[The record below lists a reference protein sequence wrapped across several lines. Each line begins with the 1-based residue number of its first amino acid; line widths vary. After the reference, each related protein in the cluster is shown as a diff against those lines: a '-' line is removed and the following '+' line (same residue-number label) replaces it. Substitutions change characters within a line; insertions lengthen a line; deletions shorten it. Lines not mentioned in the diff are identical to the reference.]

1 MKLNYN
7 EKELHQ
13 LLQDFH
19 DLTKLTLTLYDPEGE
34 WIFSYP
40 TKENYFC
47 NCIKTSPEG
56 AALCEASDRA
66 SFEAAKASGE
76 CVIYNYHGW
85 NVDNTS
91 IPWTCCKCMG

>member
-47 NCIKTSPEG
+47 NCIKTSP
-56 AALCEASDRA
+56 A
-66 SFEAAKASGE
+66 
-76 CVIYNYHGW
+76 I
-85 NVDNTS
+85 
-91 IPWTCCKCMG
+91 

>member
-34 WIFSYP
+34 WILSYP
-40 TKENYFC
+40 TKENCFC
-47 NCIKTSPEG
+47 HYIKTSPEG
-56 AALCEASDRA
+56 AALCDASDRV
-66 SFEAAKASGE
+66 SFYFFSGF
-76 CVIYNYHGW
+76 VLMVLYH
-85 NVDNTS
+85 NVKEGS
-91 IPWTCCKCMG
+91 FCSFLPLL